1 MKIAIDAMGG
11 DFGPVVTIAGL
22 ARSLKMHNDLE
33 AQIYGVEELTLP
45 QLRDSGLIKSS
56 RIDFFHSSETIAMDD
71 KPAMAL
77 RSKKDSSMRRA
88 VDSVKMET
96 TDACVSAGNTGVL
109 MGIARFVLKTL
120 PGISKPAICG
130 TMPGVNATSKLLDL
144 GANVDCSSED
154 LLGFAIMGSV
164 LTQFTSGVN
173 KPTVA
178 LLNIG
183 QEEIKGNEQIKR
195 TAEILDRSNINYVG
209 FVEGNDIY
217 NGVVDVIV
225 CDGFIGNVALKASE
239 GAAKLLTEVAR
250 DEYRRNVVTK
260 LIGALSLPVL
270 KRLKQRVD
278 PRRHNGASLLG
289 LRGTVVKSHG
299 SADELSFSNA
309 IEVAFSETEQK
320 IPKKIGSMLEENE
333 AISLGGS

>member
-96 TDACVSAGNTGVL
+96 TDACVSAGNTGAL